1 MTGKLLHLLLPSQ
14 ILSIMAFNP
23 HHHISALVPGYFCRR
38 RQLLVNNFQTLH
50 WTLITLLL
58 TNGIPRDDKISEKI
72 KDPASFKIIKLSVIV
87 FYIII
92 TSLRKIMD
100 TIFRQQIGEYWKSD
114 KWFTLLA
121 WLLLREWRIE
131 IWTIYGWRIIRK
143 FLLEIW
149 IICLRLPGSVPL
161 FRLGWIYCWDLL
173 LCCDV
178 DADSRLEITWQLC
191 RSLAGSEPECKM

>member
-58 TNGIPRDDKISEKI
+58 TNGVPRDDKISEKI

-121 WLLLREWRIE
+121 WLLLREWRID

-149 IICLRLPGSVPL
+149 IICLRLLGSVPL
-161 FRLGWIYCWDLL
+161 LRLGWIYCWDLL

-191 RSLAGSEPECKM
+191 RSLAGAEPECKM

>member
-121 WLLLREWRIE
+121 WLLLRGWRIE
-131 IWTIYGWRIIRK
+131 IWTIYGWQIIRK

-149 IICLRLPGSVPL
+149 IICLRLLGWVPL
-161 FRLGWIYCWDLL
+161 FVEIRLNILLGPVVVLRCW
-173 LCCDV
+173 C
-178 DADSRLEITWQLC
+178 RLEIGDNLAVVPQSG
-191 RSLAGSEPECKM
+191 RSGAGV

>member
-100 TIFRQQIGEYWKSD
+100 RIQYSANKLENIEKVINDLPSWPGYCYGDEGLIFQRYMVGELYES
-114 KWFTLLA
+114 F
-121 WLLLREWRIE
+121 
-131 IWTIYGWRIIRK
+131 
-143 FLLEIW
+143 
-149 IICLRLPGSVPL
+149 C
-161 FRLGWIYCWDLL
+161 
-173 LCCDV
+173 
-178 DADSRLEITWQLC
+178 
-191 RSLAGSEPECKM
+191 